1 MFGDFVQHNA
11 NAPEALEFEKWIQEN
26 LLVARN
32 FFRSDW
38 DEAFKKLP
46 PQRFAFCPGSSERF
60 LAGILTP
67 SQDESARN
75 YPFVVFVTV
84 AQAEMKTKELS
95 LVPVI
100 FDSVFQELSR
110 ASERMIH
117 GREFQEVLPHLKKLE
132 FQIDLQRSSCL
143 ENYEEFLSHT
153 TLENLWINI
162 WGSVEDAR
170 KYLLFQNLVNITL
183 PLRSRKLSRISI
195 GLKFPLSYI
204 EANLPYEIVFWL
216 DLANRFLGSALQK
229 PAFFWSAELSG
240 EAPPG
245 LLLFFQKP
253 PATFFLLLARSGLD
267 HDQLCVLDRHGDAQ
281 PENIAPFLREMI
293 ESPRITLG
301 EFLQKISAAAWPE
314 NP

>member
-11 NAPEALEFEKWIQEN
+11 NAPEALEFEKWLQEN

-32 FFRSDW
+32 YFRNDW

-46 PQRFAFCPGSSERF
+46 VQRFAFCPENSDRF
-60 LAGILTP
+60 LAGILMP

-75 YPFVVFVTV
+75 YPFVVFVT
-84 AQAEMKTKELS
+84 AGRAEIDTKQLS

-110 ASERMIH
+110 VSDRMIN
-117 GREFQEVLPHLKKLE
+117 GREFQEMLPQLKKLE
-132 FQIDLQRSSCL
+132 FQIDLQRSSQL

-153 TLENLWINI
+153 TLENLWINL
-162 WGSVEDAR
+162 WGSIEDAR
-170 KYLLFQNLVNITL
+170 KYLVFQNLVNITL
-183 PLRSRKLSRISI
+183 PLRNRKPSRISI
-195 GLKFPLSYI
+195 GLKFPLSYM

-216 DLANRFLGSALQK
+216 DLANRFLGSTLQR

-240 EAPPG
+240 ETPPG

-253 PATFFLLLARSGLD
+253 PATFLLLLTRSGLD
-267 HDQLCVLDRHGDAQ
+267 HDQLCVLDRDGEAQ
-281 PENIAPFLREMI
+281 PENMAPFLREMI
-293 ESPRITLG
+293 DSPRMTLG
-301 EFLQKISAAAWPE
+301 ELLQNVSAAAWPI